1 MRAVKLGRQIR
12 MFVCGINRHML
23 PILWKMY
30 GPLNFVAPTVLVIS
44 YGHRQMEMHAA
55 SDTIVLSTI
64 AGRWIKATGRWMGRQ
79 TGAKQRIDG
88 EQSSVA
94 ETYVE
99 IGLTTFEFYSW
110 V

>member
-1 MRAVKLGRQIR
+1 
-12 MFVCGINRHML
+12 
-23 PILWKMY
+23 
-30 GPLNFVAPTVLVIS
+30 
-44 YGHRQMEMHAA
+44 MEMHAA

-99 IGLTTFEFYSW
+99 IGLTTFW
-110 V
+110 VLLLGADIRDELVNTRMKFWLSSIFLIDSRCLFLS